1 MECSEV
7 NVKKVKKCLISK
19 IKKEESILECATV
32 KLSICSPQTGKIFRS
47 LDKEGILCVIVDRN
61 KSCLYLKQYDII
73 EFKVV
78 FAIELYMNISDGYTV
93 CDNYFHTIEYP
104 GFFLGLSFP
113 ILDNPN
119 VANRSSLIQKAII
132 STSKFISIKLSEYM
146 YLHEFDSNKVF
157 NKKGL
162 KSKSGSEKRTSFSKT
177 QKNPKIINNILDKI
191 SVGSK
196 DNNIDNENNINN
208 KSNENNIEQESSKKV
223 NNIKENENNKEQEA
237 PNQPQKNDEVT
248 KENNNNEI
256 NNNNNNLEENN
267 INNTNNNI
275 QKEDEKINTKKP
287 MTEEEKEKNF
297 FDNIIIQ
304 ELPKPKIYKIVQYH
318 YIREKNK
325 VVKKIYSK
333 NFNRFIDAN
342 KISFENIK
350 NYKINTYDYL
360 NDVYS
365 SSEEGE
371 KEKTFVDYVPSKD
384 MIGDLEDV
392 HIDDEDER
400 VKELRQIRNNF
411 KEIMEKTNA
420 NDKSIFKT
428 TAIYSN
434 NE

>member
-93 CDNYFHTIEYP
+93 YDNYFHTIEYP

-132 STSKFISIKLSEYM
+132 STSKFISIKLCEYM
-146 YLHEFDSNKVF
+146 YLHEFDSKKVF
-157 NKKGL
+157 NKKGI
-162 KSKSGSEKRTSFSKT
+162 KSKAGSEKKIPFSKT
-177 QKNPKIINNILDKI
+177 QKNQKMINNILDKI
-191 SVGSK
+191 SAGSK

-208 KSNENNIEQESSKKV
+208 KSNDNNNEHESSKKV
-223 NNIKENENNKEQEA
+223 NNIKENEINNVPEA
-237 PNQPQKNDEVT
+237 LNQAQTQKNDEII

-256 NNNNNNLEENN
+256 NNNNNNIEENN
-267 INNTNNNI
+267 INNNI
-275 QKEDEKINTKKP
+275 QKEDEKINTKKQ

-297 FDNIIIQ
+297 FDNIIIE

-325 VVKKIYSK
+325 VVKKLYSK
-333 NFNRFIDAN
+333 NFDRFIDAN

-411 KEIMEKTNA
+411 KEIIEKTNA

-428 TAIYSN
+428 TAIYN
-434 NE
+434 NKE